1 MMVKMIQDVGKIME
15 KVQEMFN
22 KDLEDLKNKQ
32 TEMNTTLKEIN
43 SRITEA
49 KEEINDLEGQ
59 NGGNH
64 CCITE
69 YRKKDEKK

>member
-49 KEEINDLEGQ
+49 EGR
-59 NGGNH
+59 NH
-64 CCITE
+64 CHGTE
-69 YRKKDEKK
+69 LRKKNEKK

>member
-1 MMVKMIQDVGKIME
+1 MMVRMIQDVGKIME

-49 KEEINDLEGQ
+49 EAQINDLEDRSGK
-59 NGGNH
+59 H
-64 CCITE
+64 CHITE
-69 YRKKDEKK
+69 Y